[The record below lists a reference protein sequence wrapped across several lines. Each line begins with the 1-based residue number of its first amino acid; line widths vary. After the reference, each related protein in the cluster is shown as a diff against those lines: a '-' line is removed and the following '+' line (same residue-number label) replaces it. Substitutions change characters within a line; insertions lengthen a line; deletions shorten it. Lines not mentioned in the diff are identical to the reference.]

1 MKTPRV
7 LIVTSEAPDCSPG
20 GLGFF
25 NQILWQELK
34 RQNFTFRTL
43 YIYSKATP
51 PSRLTDY
58 QVSAEGALPFDSTL
72 ESQVM
77 NQFWTIRNCIQPILD
92 EYQPDIISV
101 HESRSVLPFYFELK
115 KVQFSLHFG
124 YIGMEHYLTRTQAGL
139 QYYWEQ
145 RIALRQAGAVVM
157 HSEWTDRMVQ
167 KYVASD
173 RVKPYIFPIGLDQN
187 EYPERKQ
194 FHSEGKIVISF
205 FGRFNDTIK
214 NFDVLRQAIL
224 MLSPEFR
231 ARIEPRIYGP
241 GQLPEEWETEGF
253 KGFGYVQG
261 EAKKQAFAQTDIVVM
276 PSTHET
282 FGIVGLEAL
291 LSNCALIATAGL
303 GMDFYMPKDCSC
315 APNSVAIR
323 DRLIHYIQHF
333 DEIRQKQLTQYYRR
347 LVSQPEFTVSCMT
360 VNYINVWETLA
371 KKMGYSR

>member
-1 MKTPRV
+1 MPRV
-7 LIVTSEAPDCSPG
+7 LIVTSEAPDRSPG

-43 YIYSKATP
+43 YINNKNTQ
-51 PSRLTDY
+51 PSGLTDY
-58 QVSAEGALPFDSTL
+58 QLSVEGALPFDSTL
-72 ESQVM
+72 ESEVL
-77 NQFWTIRNCIQPILD
+77 NQSWTIRNRIQPVLD
-92 EYQPDIISV
+92 EYQPDVISV
-101 HESRSVLPFYFELK
+101 HENRSLLPFYFELK
-115 KVQFSLHFG
+115 KVQFSLHVG

-187 EYPERKQ
+187 EYPAQKQ
-194 FHSEGKIVISF
+194 FHPEGKIVISF

-214 NFDVLRQAIL
+214 NFEALRQAIL
-224 MLSPEFR
+224 MLPPELR
-231 ARIEPRIYGP
+231 IRIEPRVYGP
-241 GQLPEEWETEGF
+241 GNLPEEWEKEGF
-253 KGFGYVQG
+253 NGLSFVQG
-261 EAKKQAFAQTDIVVM
+261 EAKKQAFAETDIVVM

-303 GMDFYMPKDCSC
+303 GMDRYMPEECAC
-315 APNSVAIR
+315 APDPIAIKN
-323 DRLIHYIQHF
+323 RLIHDIEHF
-333 DEIRQKQLTQYYRR
+333 DQIRHKQTTQYYRNYVTR
-347 LVSQPEFTVSCMT
+347 PDFTVTNMAA
-360 VNYINVWETLA
+360 NYIKVWQDLSE
-371 KKMGYSR
+371 KNKP